1 MEISLLFVSNLW
13 ERNEIYP
20 IEIYSSR
27 WWEIIHCK
35 YSNLK
40 QTYVSTFQISPFKLR
55 KMEIYAYS
63 IEDSSRW
70 RETTF
75 IANIPTL
82 NKRILSNFIQF
93 QITKDGN
100 FSNLC
105 LLYRGFLS
113 VTRNH
118 IHCKYL
124 NKRNLIPSNLGKMEI
139 SQIFA
144 PNLRERNEIYPI
156 EDSSR

>member
-1 MEISLLFVSNLW
+1 MKSTLSMT
-13 ERNEIYP
+13 RNH
-20 IEIYSSR
+20 
-27 WWEIIHCK
+27 IHCK
-35 YSNLK
+35 YPNLK
-40 QTYVSTFQISPFKLR
+40 QTYASIFQISSSNLR
-55 KMEIYAYS
+55 KMEISQIYAYS
-63 IEDSSRW
+63 RGFLSV
-70 RETTF
+70 
-75 IANIPTL
+75 
-82 NKRILSNFIQF
+82 KRNHIHCKYPNFKQMYPFKFHLSNQ
-93 QITKDGN
+93 KDGN

-144 PNLRERNEIYPI
+144 PNLLERNEIYNI